1 MYDKK
6 YLNIHFILKRLLMT
20 YKLFPAYT
28 FFGVKLHWLLIT
40 KIKFKIGNDDHDNKD
55 KIDDKK

>member
-1 MYDKK
+1 
-6 YLNIHFILKRLLMT
+6 MT

-28 FFGVKLHWLLIT
+28 FFGVKLNWLLIT
-40 KIKFKIGNDDHDNKD
+40 KIKFEIGKDDHDNKD

>member
-1 MYDKK
+1 
-6 YLNIHFILKRLLMT
+6 MT

>member
-1 MYDKK
+1 
-6 YLNIHFILKRLLMT
+6 MT
-20 YKLFPAYT
+20 YTLFPAYT

>member
-6 YLNIHFILKRLLMT
+6 YLNIQFILKRLLMT
-20 YKLFPAYT
+20 YTLFPAYT
-28 FFGVKLHWLLIT
+28 FFGVKLNWLLIT
-40 KIKFKIGNDDHDNKD
+40 KIKFKIGKDDHDNKD